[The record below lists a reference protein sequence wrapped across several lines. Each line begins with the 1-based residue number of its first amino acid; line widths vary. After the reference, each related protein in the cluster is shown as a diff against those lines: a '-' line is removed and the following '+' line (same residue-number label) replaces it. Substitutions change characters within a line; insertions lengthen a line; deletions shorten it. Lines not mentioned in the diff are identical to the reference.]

1 MFYLPPVMEATR
13 TYIEEY
19 GMEDKVKAM
28 PGDYTRD
35 DWGNGFD
42 IAFASNALY
51 KPGQELLPILLK
63 TRESLNPDGLFIY
76 KHMMM
81 DEERTSPA
89 ATVFFDLMISLIGEY
104 SGNIFTEK
112 EATNIFKKAGFE
124 VEKFDCS
131 SPTRPS
137 VIFVCRKGAV
147 NV

>member
-1 MFYLPPVMEATR
+1 MAV
-13 TYIEEY
+13 
-19 GMEDKVKAM
+19 
-28 PGDYTRD
+28 
-35 DWGNGFD
+35 
-42 IAFASNALY
+42 
-51 KPGQELLPILLK
+51 
-63 TRESLNPDGLFIY
+63 IY

-81 DEERTSPA
+81 DEEKTSPA